1 MNRRRL
7 MALKKS
13 GSSVGLPEGYTAVDY
28 LQSSGT
34 QWIEMGVAPNQNTK
48 AVLKI
53 IINNFNADYG
63 TSLIGSRTGANSD
76 DQFTTYLDIPVGSS
90 TRFLFR
96 MDGQTESISWKG
108 LTTDKIYTVT
118 LSGTEMKAE
127 LEDGTTV
134 FSTTFSVSDFT
145 STLTMALFRAK
156 NVAGDYFQGR
166 IYSCKHYNGNELIQD
181 FVPCLDTNG
190 VPCMFDLVSR
200 KPFYNKGSGSFTWG

>member
-1 MNRRRL
+1 MMVRRIVLEDSER
-7 MALKKS
+7 
-13 GSSVGLPEGYTAVDY
+13 LPEGYTAVDY

-53 IINNFNADYG
+53 KINNFNG
-63 TSLIGSRTGANSD
+63 MHGSSLIGSRTDTNSN
-76 DQFTTYLDIPVGSS
+76 DQFFTYLDVYGS

-96 MDGQTESISWKG
+96 MDGQAQAISWTG

-118 LSGTEMKAE
+118 LSGTEIKAE

-134 FSTTFSVSDFT
+134 FSKTFSVSDFE
-145 STLTMALFRAK
+145 STVTMALFKSKPLDRGFRGK
-156 NVAGDYFQGR
+156 
-166 IYSCKHYNGNELIQD
+166 IYSCKHYNGDKLIQD
-181 FVPCLDTNG
+181 FVPCLDAEG

-200 KPFYNKGSGSFTWG
+200 KPFYNKGNGSFTWG

>member
-7 MALKKS
+7 MAFEKS
-13 GSSVGLPEGYTAVDY
+13 GGGLPSGYTAVDY
-28 LQSSGT
+28 LQSTGA
-34 QWIEMGVAPNQNTK
+34 QWIEMGVTPNQNTK

-53 IINNFNADYG
+53 KINEFTRQGA
-63 TSLIGSRTGANSD
+63 SLIGSRTDANSN
-76 DQFTTYLDIPVGSS
+76 DQFFTYLDDIGGG
-90 TRFLFR
+90 RFLLR
-96 MDGQTESISWKG
+96 VDGQPQAISWTG

-127 LEDGTTV
+127 LEDGTAV
-134 FSTTFSVSDFT
+134 FSKIFSVPDFT
-145 STLTMALFRAK
+145 STVTMALFRAK
-156 NVAGDYFQGR
+156 PFEKGFQGK

>member
-7 MALKKS
+7 MMLKKS
-13 GSSVGLPEGYTAVDY
+13 GGGLLEGFTAVDY

-34 QWIEMGVAPNQNTK
+34 QWIEMGIAPNQNTK

-53 IINNFNADYG
+53 KINVFGSRGA
-63 TSLIGSRTGANSD
+63 SLIGSRTDANSNN
-76 DQFTTYLDIPVGSS
+76 QFTTYIDDYGG

-96 MDGQTESISWKG
+96 MDGQPKAISWTG

-127 LEDGTTV
+127 LEDGTAV
-134 FSTTFSVSDFT
+134 FSQTFSVSDFT
-145 STLTMALFRAK
+145 STVTMALFRAK
-156 NVAGDYFQGR
+156 SVSGDYFHGR

-200 KPFYNKGSGSFTWG
+200 KPFYNKGTGSFTWG

>member
-7 MALKKS
+7 MMLKKS
-13 GSSVGLPEGYTAVDY
+13 GGGLPSGYTAVDY

-34 QWIEMGVAPNQNTK
+34 QWIEMGIAPNQNTK

-53 IINNFNADYG
+53 KINNFNGDLGA
-63 TSLIGSRTGANSD
+63 SLIGSRTNANSN
-76 DQFTTYLDIPVGSS
+76 DQFTTYLDNSGGR
-90 TRFLFR
+90 RFLFR
-96 MDGQTESISWKG
+96 MDGQPQVSWTG

-134 FSTTFSVSDFT
+134 FSKTFSVNDFT
-145 STLTMALFRAK
+145 STVTMALFRAK
-156 NVAGDYFQGR
+156 NIGGAYFQGR
-166 IYSCKHYNGNELIQD
+166 IYSCKHYSGDELIQD

-190 VPCMFDLVSR
+190 VPCMFDLVSQ
-200 KPFYNKGSGSFTWG
+200 KPFYNVGTGSFTWG